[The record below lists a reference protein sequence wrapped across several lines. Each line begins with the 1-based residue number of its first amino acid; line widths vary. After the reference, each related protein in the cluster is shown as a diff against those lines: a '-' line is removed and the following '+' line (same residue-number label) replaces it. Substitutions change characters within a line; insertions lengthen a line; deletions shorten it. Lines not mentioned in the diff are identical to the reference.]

1 MKEKSFIFSV
11 EFSRSTIESTSLAL
25 SFIHSSMHIYRWI
38 LIFLHLISAICSL
51 PHLFTHVVRLSFRTI
66 SFRSQIAYS
75 AYWFNYTFLVSAIL
89 FWSIYVVSRRQIVW
103 QVIQISA
110 IVLILK
116 LIYTIFDV
124 TTRILLEHK
133 FIVIV
138 FDFIHCLCL
147 CPAIFITFLLVQH
160 VKRKTHR
167 EENL

>member
-1 MKEKSFIFSV
+1 
-11 EFSRSTIESTSLAL
+11 
-25 SFIHSSMHIYRWI
+25 MHIYRWI

-103 QVIQISA
+103 QVIQVSA